1 MKWIDHFPGLS
12 SLSAAEQR
20 LLVDNSATVKVA
32 AGTTIFGAG
41 KRPDQ
46 LFLLLDGTVRVQQL
60 SEGGREIV
68 LYRVHA
74 GESCVMT
81 TACLLAFEKYSAE
94 GIAETDVAAVA
105 IPFKTFDDLM
115 SQSAAFRRFVFTAF
129 SKRIT
134 ELFHVIDDVAFQ
146 RVDARLAEKLLALAQ
161 AGDAVH
167 MTHQQLAAE
176 LGTAREVVSR
186 QLSEFQRRR
195 WVESSRGVIRL
206 LDRDSMRHLAQA

>member
-1 MKWIDHFPGLS
+1 MQWIDRFPGLS
-12 SLSAAEQR
+12 SLSAPEQH
-20 LLVDNSATVKVA
+20 LLVENSAQVSVP

-46 LFLLLDGTVRVQQL
+46 LFLLLNGTVRVQQL
-60 SEGGREIV
+60 SENGREIV
-68 LYRVHA
+68 LYRVQG

-94 GIAETDVAAVA
+94 GIAETDVLAVA

-115 SQSAAFRRFVFTAF
+115 SRSASFRRFVFTAF
-129 SKRIT
+129 SRRIT

-146 RVDARLAEKLLALAQ
+146 RVDVRLAEKLLALADDS
-161 AGDAVH
+161 DAVH

-206 LDRDSMRHLAQA
+206 IDRNSMRYLAPA